1 MSLCYLKRDF
11 INPKTKPNFLFNFKL
26 ILLAK
31 LGAEMIIQITNL
43 NNTVLLSKKSIST
56 CLKLYSSLSNSS
68 RSQLTSNSLLLK
80 SNQTIKTH
88 YYLNNSYNKRF
99 ICISSPA
106 LLASLTNTLRNKKE
120 EEAAQQQ
127 KGKPLASSIVESS
140 GAHRKDQISTH
151 VTGARKVKQAAKDV
165 SYGTIVFIG
174 GALLVA
180 MFYYLFSELF
190 SRESPSGIYNESSK
204 ICLEDFNV

>member
-1 MSLCYLKRDF
+1 
-11 INPKTKPNFLFNFKL
+11 
-26 ILLAK
+26 
-31 LGAEMIIQITNL
+31 MIIQITNL

-68 RSQLTSNSLLLK
+68 RSHLTSNSLLLK

-88 YYLNNSYNKRF
+88 YCLNNSYNKRF

-120 EEAAQQQ
+120 EATQQQ

-140 GAHRKDQISTH
+140 DAHRKDQISTH